1 MTSSGAGWSA
11 GRRARVR
18 RSALPG
24 PPVQPVTPLD
34 FGHTAELIAASY
46 DASKAFLAG
55 VEIEGPGLYGHPSG
69 TY

>member
-1 MTSSGAGWSA
+1 
-11 GRRARVR
+11 VPVVY
-18 RSALPG
+18 LPG

-46 DASKAFLAG
+46 EACTAFLARI
-55 VEIEGPGLYGHPSG
+55 EIKGPGLYGHPSG

>member
-1 MTSSGAGWSA
+1 M
-11 GRRARVR
+11 R